1 MAFIST
7 YLVISDYKIDDMSKE
22 ILSREGEA
30 WLLALQALA
39 DACIQCTIVLP
50 AWELIAPLI

>member
-22 ILSREGEA
+22 ILSKEGEA

-39 DACIQCTIVLP
+39 NAYIQCITLLP
-50 AWELIAPLI
+50 TWELIAPLI